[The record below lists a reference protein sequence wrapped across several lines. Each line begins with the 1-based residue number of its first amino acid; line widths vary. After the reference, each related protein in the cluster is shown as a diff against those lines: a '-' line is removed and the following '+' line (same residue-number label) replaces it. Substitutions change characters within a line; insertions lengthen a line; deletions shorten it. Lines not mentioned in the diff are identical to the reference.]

1 MAKMLDAGARAPGF
15 ELPDARGGM
24 CSLSAILAEGPAL
37 LAFFKVS
44 CPVCQFTFPFLERI
58 YEGGGKGAASLRIV
72 GICQDKPGDALAFQD
87 EYGITFPILID
98 DSARRY
104 EVSNA
109 FGIHTV
115 PSLFLVEQDGS
126 ISAASFGFSR
136 QELESIGHRMGV
148 APFRPEERIPDY
160 RPG

>member
-1 MAKMLDAGARAPGF
+1 MEKMLEAGARAPGF

-24 CSLSAILAEGPAL
+24 RSLSAILAEGPAL
-37 LAFFKVS
+37 LAFFKSS

-58 YEGGGKGAASLRIV
+58 YQGGGKGAASLRIV
-72 GICQDKPGDALAFQD
+72 GISQDKPADALAFQD
-87 EYGITFPILID
+87 EFGITFPILVD
-98 DSARRY
+98 DAHY
-104 EVSNA
+104 AVSNA

-126 ISAASFGFSR
+126 ISAASCGFSR
-136 QELESIGHRMGV
+136 QELESVGHRMGV
-148 APFRPEERIPDY
+148 APFRPAERIPDY

>member
-1 MAKMLDAGARAPGF
+1 MPKMLEAGARAPGF

-24 CSLSAILAEGPAL
+24 RSLSAILAEGPAL
-37 LAFFKVS
+37 LAFYKAS

-58 YEGGGKGAASLRIV
+58 YAGGGKGAASIRIV
-72 GICQDKPGDALAFQD
+72 GISQDKPAEALAFQE

-98 DSARRY
+98 DSTSHYA
-104 EVSNA
+104 VSNA
-109 FGIHTV
+109 FGVHTV
-115 PSLFLVEQDGS
+115 PSLFLVEPDGA
-126 ISAASFGFSR
+126 ISASCAGFSR
-136 QELESIGHRMGV
+136 QELEALGHRMGV